1 MVRPPR
7 SGEDQSMSGLIIAA
21 DLGALGDAARS
32 LGGVAAGSSDR
43 SGSTPSLGHAD
54 SDAALADF
62 HSAMREHSSGLAGH
76 AAQGAASMHGYLL
89 AFHTAGD

>member
-1 MVRPPR
+1 MVRRPR
-7 SGEDQSMSGLIIAA
+7 SGEDQSHVRAHHRGG
-21 DLGALGDAARS
+21 LGALGDAARS
-32 LGGVAAGSSDR
+32 LGGVAAGSSDH

-89 AFHTAGD
+89 AFHTAGE